1 MVCLHSMPWEDSRR
15 GGLVAADG
23 GLELGITGAV
33 QVAGRLHCAQELRA
47 VRGQALSIS
56 LALGCT
62 CTTCFSCCSVQYL
75 C

>member
-1 MVCLHSMPWEDSRR
+1 MVWWHRVLWEDSRR

-23 GLELGITGAV
+23 GFELGITGAV

-47 VRGQALSIS
+47 VRGQALSVG

-62 CTTCFSCCSVQYL
+62 CTAGCSGCSVEL
-75 C
+75 S